1 MYLAIEDDHILII
14 PAVTSNDVS
23 VPCGVVLFCNS
34 IIARCRYVRSVWL
47 SVEYETIHHP
57 HSIVKC
63 LIALN
68 KIQRELIKSQKQ
80 TTWKPPIDLY
90 IYLCP
95 IYLETLRCYV

>member
-47 SVEYETIHHP
+47 SVEYETIHGVGE
-57 HSIVKC
+57 VKDAEAAVHC
-63 LIALN
+63 
-68 KIQRELIKSQKQ
+68 RR
-80 TTWKPPIDLY
+80 D
-90 IYLCP
+90 
-95 IYLETLRCYV
+95 R